1 MFAKDM
7 RSAPTDA
14 EARLWMDLR
23 AGRLQGLK
31 WKRQVPMGPY
41 ILDFVCFAEKLI
53 VEVDGGQHNESVS
66 DQQRDAWLRAQGF
79 AVCRY
84 WNNKVLGNLDGVL
97 ADILHHATPSLPPLF
112 HLAAG
117 TPLGFVRHTD
127 VRRDIGV
134 STLIHEGREASLE
147 SRQTSPA
154 AISPSP
160 LVGEG
165 LGRGG
170 GSPML
175 SPNRRKTKE

>member
-1 MFAKDM
+1 MSQSLVFAKDM

-14 EARLWMDLR
+14 EARLWMYLR

-53 VEVDGGQHNESVS
+53 VEVDGGQHNESMS
-66 DQQRDAWLRAQGF
+66 DRKRDEWLRSQGF
-79 AVCRY
+79 IVRRY
-84 WNNKVLGNLDGVL
+84 WDNEVLCNLEGVL
-97 ADILHHATPSLPPLF
+97 ADILNHASPSLPPL
-112 HLAAG
+112 
-117 TPLGFVRHTD
+117 
-127 VRRDIGV
+127 
-134 STLIHEGREASLE
+134 SHEGREAFLE
-147 SRQTSPA
+147 TQLPSRA
-154 AISPSP
+154 AESPSP